1 MEGTEDQAG
10 VRVSVEAGNQE
21 MGRSEVQWGSPRRG
35 FRIWDR
41 LMGGFS
47 QWRHLG
53 VPWIPGVLSCGLKRH
68 GQVEPLYGAG
78 FS

>member
-41 LMGGFS
+41 STGGG
-47 QWRHLG
+47 R
-53 VPWIPGVLSCGLKRH
+53 
-68 GQVEPLYGAG
+68 
-78 FS
+78 